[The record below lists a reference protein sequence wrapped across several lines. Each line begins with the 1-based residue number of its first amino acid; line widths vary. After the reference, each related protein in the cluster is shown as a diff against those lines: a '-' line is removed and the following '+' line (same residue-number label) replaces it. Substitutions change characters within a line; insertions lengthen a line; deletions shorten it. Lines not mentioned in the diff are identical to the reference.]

1 MIVFHSAPR
10 SLGKWCCSL
19 SYTVLAFALSLWRS
33 LLAWRK
39 ESTKGAMWDPTFH
52 EESDQE
58 SQSIEE
64 SRQRIIIKKDSQW
77 FFLLNYLLKFLK
89 NTKKLAIF
97 FFVYLNFIDI
107 LKKWMVKQNS
117 FFDLIDSISFYP

>member
-1 MIVFHSAPR
+1 
-10 SLGKWCCSL
+10 
-19 SYTVLAFALSLWRS
+19 
-33 LLAWRK
+33 
-39 ESTKGAMWDPTFH
+39 MWDPTFH

-97 FFVYLNFIDI
+97 FFVYLIFIDI

-117 FFDLIDSISFYP
+117 FFDLSDSISFYP